1 VYPGILN
8 HMITGSEPDLLTGLR
23 SLGLQA
29 GMGVV
34 VHSSLRSFGHIPG
47 GAPFVISTLMEVLT
61 EEGTI
66 LMPSFNHNRIIEPGW
81 DGYYHPGKTST
92 INGIIP
98 DTFWR
103 MPGVLRSL
111 DPTHAVAAW
120 GKHAA
125 RYTRNHHRTL
135 TMSPDS
141 PLGLLGSADGYG
153 LLIGVGYAA
162 NTYHH
167 VVETST
173 GAPCLGKRTEAY
185 PVVLADGRRFMG
197 RTWGWRGG
205 ECPFTD
211 HGRYPPEM
219 ARRGLQR
226 VGTVG
231 SSQLILFRLSD
242 CFDVVSEFL
251 MEGAAGYPPCHLCSV
266 RPRSVPQTVE
276 SDWDAALD
284 RLMPDSAAWRY

>member
-1 VYPGILN
+1 
-8 HMITGSEPDLLTGLR
+8 LTNGLR
-23 SLGLQA
+23 SLGLEA
-29 GMGVV
+29 GMGIV

-47 GAPFVISTLMEVLT
+47 GASAVIAALMEALT
-61 EEGTI
+61 SEGTL
-66 LMPSFNHNRIIEPGW
+66 LMPSFNHNRIVEPGW
-81 DGYYHPGKTST
+81 DGYYHPVKTPT

-103 MPGVLRSL
+103 MPEVHRSL

-135 TMSPDS
+135 TMSADS
-141 PLGLLGSADGYG
+141 PLGLLGREGGYG
-153 LLIGVGYAA
+153 LLIGVGYEA

-167 VVETST
+167 VVETTT

-185 PVVLADGRRFMG
+185 PVMLPDGRQVLG

-205 ECPFTD
+205 MCPFTD
-211 HGRYPPEM
+211 GGRYPAVM
-219 ARRGLQR
+219 AQRGLHR
-226 VGTVG
+226 SASVGNSLLTF
-231 SSQLILFRLSD
+231 FRLAD

-251 MEGAAGYPPCHLCSV
+251 LEGRDGFPPCRLCPV
-266 RPRSVPQTVE
+266 RPRHAPQTVE
-276 SDWDAALD
+276 SDWDSGQDCLA
-284 RLMPDSAAWRY
+284 PDSLAWSY